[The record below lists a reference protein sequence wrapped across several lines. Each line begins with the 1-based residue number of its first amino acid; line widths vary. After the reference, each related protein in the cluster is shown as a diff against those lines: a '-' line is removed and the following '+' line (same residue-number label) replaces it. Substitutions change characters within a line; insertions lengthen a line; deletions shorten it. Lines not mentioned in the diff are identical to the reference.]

1 MCLDNREAIAC
12 LRRADAHL
20 ALNEIVALRWAA
32 MDIGLACGF
41 LEGQTHFVV
50 VGLRICAQRIYVDVL
65 LMAINEGVG
74 EATVVLVDVS
84 VSSGAVGRVVDGLG
98 GARATAKHETTA
110 IGRRS
115 EATAFRLHLG
125 LVRH

>member
-1 MCLDNREAIAC
+1 MSLDNREAIAC

-41 LEGQTHFVV
+41 LEGHAHLIVV
-50 VGLRICAQRIYVDVL
+50 RLRICAQRIDVDVL
-65 LMAINEGVG
+65 LMAIDEGVG

>member
-1 MCLDNREAIAC
+1 MY
-12 LRRADAHL
+12 
-20 ALNEIVALRWAA
+20 VS
-32 MDIGLACGF
+32 LACGF
-41 LEGQTHFVV
+41 LEGQAHLVV
-50 VGLRICAQRIYVDVL
+50 VGLRICTQRIDVDVL

-84 VSSGAVGRVVDGLG
+84 VSTGAICRVVDGLG
-98 GARATAKHETTA
+98 GAGAAAKHETTA